1 MRVIEKLRDIWTR
14 YGCGFNSL
22 SPYELDE
29 FIHSAWILVLLGG
42 VLACNGTFLVVLE
55 PRIAHELEQFQ
66 RMILSNLNTNT
77 F

>member
-1 MRVIEKLRDIWTR
+1 MHIIEKLRDIWTR
-14 YGCGFNSL
+14 YGGWFNSL

-42 VLACNGTFLVVLE
+42 VLACMVTFLVVLNT
-55 PRIAHELEQFQ
+55 LT
-66 RMILSNLNTNT
+66 SNS